1 MWVRLIN
8 GKVARTFNRPKGVTI
23 NNIQYPSSIFGS
35 AWSDEDRLK
44 LGIVPIRTVVATDF
58 DSRYHRKSGITRT
71 ITSTEVI
78 DTESSVDKDVESL
91 KTNFLRIIKD
101 EASRRLRDTDWMVIR
116 AAENGT
122 PVPEDI
128 SAYRTAV
135 RLNSNTKEVEVAA
148 LITMDEIRSY
158 ENHLVTIVSK
168 TRHTAEDGTVSYT
181 DPLINRDTTVSKVNN
196 YEWAIDPTEVIDE
209 AFVSIADR

>member
-58 DSRYHRKSGITRT
+58 DSRYHRKSTVTRT

-148 LITMDEIRSY
+148 LNTMDEIRSY
-158 ENHLVTIVSK
+158 ENHLVTITSK

-181 DPLINRDTTVSKVNN
+181 DPLINRDTTVSKVDS
-196 YEWAIDPTEVIDE
+196 YEWAIDPMNIDE
-209 AFVSIADR
+209 SFVSIADR